1 VSAKRL
7 RVIDSAFTSSAK
19 SMRRFALTL
28 DRTGWPGQAAV
39 LRNLARDVER
49 HGKAHVRL
57 MGGGHG

>member
-1 VSAKRL
+1 MPLNRIASAFD
-7 RVIDSAFTSSAK
+7 DSAEL
-19 SMRRFALTL
+19 MRWQALKL
-28 DRTGWPGQAAV
+28 DRWNLPGPAAV